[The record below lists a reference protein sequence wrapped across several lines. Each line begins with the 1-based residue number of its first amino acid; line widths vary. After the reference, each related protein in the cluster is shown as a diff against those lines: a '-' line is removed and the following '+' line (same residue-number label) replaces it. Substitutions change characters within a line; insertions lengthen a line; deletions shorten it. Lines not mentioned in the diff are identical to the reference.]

1 MIKLNS
7 SATAVAAACALY
19 AACVPMAHAQFV
31 KAPRAVPAA
40 APANAAPA
48 LTPIAASQRVNV
60 IAYLS
65 GAPLAAALTQARAP
79 GAARKSVPWTAAQQR
94 DYVQLLKSRQAAV
107 ISGAQA
113 LGATLVGQLTHA
125 SNGVLLSIDASQL
138 GALSRVSSV
147 HGVMLVEDA
156 TLALATTT
164 AYVGADTVR
173 ARLPSIDGT
182 GVRVA
187 VLDSGIDFT
196 HKNLGGAGTVAAY
209 VAAHGA
215 TTCVVTPQNTS
226 APTFTSKVVG
236 GIDFVGE
243 RWPNAPGVLEPDP
256 NPIDCGG
263 HGTNVSDII
272 AGASLDGTWK
282 GMAPGAQLY
291 AVKVCSA
298 VATSCS
304 GLAILQGL
312 DYALDP
318 NQDGDL
324 SDAVDVVNMSL
335 GANFGQRENPS
346 SSATS
351 NVSRFGTLVVASAG
365 NGGDVPYING
375 SPSSAPEAIAVAQ
388 TQVTGQFAYPLVTSP
403 GGTLTNTTWLNWT
416 AVPAADI
423 TGTFKADTNL
433 ASGGCGAYAAGFFAG
448 NVALISRGA
457 CAIST
462 KVINAAAAGAVGVVI
477 SDNVAAADPPAF
489 SDAGGAGARPTSL
502 VVTQAAGNS
511 LRAALLATPGTSAT
525 ISFNGRISLTGSMV
539 SSSSRGP
546 NPGYSLIKPDIGAPG
561 SSLSAVVGTGTVTR
575 PFGGTSGAAPVVAGA
590 AALVLQAYPT
600 LQPHEVKARLMGA
613 ADNNI
618 LTNPA
623 ALPGVLAPITRIGAG
638 EVRVV
643 GAIDHR
649 SVMWD
654 AGNPSATSLAFG
666 YQPTASNRVLRKRV
680 VVRNYSAMAKTYSIG
695 TSFRYANDQAS
706 AGVTLSAPASVS
718 VPANSSAAFT
728 LQMSINP
735 AGLPVWEGTGVNGGI
750 NGNNGRLLAAV
761 EYDGYLTLN
770 DGTDTVR
777 LPWHVMPRRSHQGT
791 ASGVAL
797 SAGSGD
803 MTVSNLGGATT
814 ANVDVFALTGV
825 SPQLPYASL
834 PGPGD
839 SFQVVDL
846 RAAGVRGVDIS
857 PGGAS
862 PNSGAQ
868 FAVSRFDPTSSPNM
882 NLTVR
887 VLIDTNRD
895 GIDDWQ
901 LTASRS
907 TGNQSLA
914 FLQKLTG
921 CVPASN
927 CPGSAFFF
935 TTADL
940 NSSNWILTVPVRP
953 TYAGSPQTV
962 IDPAQ
967 PFNFRVVGV
976 DNYFTGAI
984 TDMIGTMTYQL
995 SAPKFSA
1002 ALETFGVPVGS
1013 SGPVTVTAP
1022 AGGAAASPSQSGL
1035 LLMWRDG
1042 LPGREASVVNVN

>member
-1 MIKLNS
+1 MIKLNRV
-7 SATAVAAACALY
+7 ATAAATACALY
-19 AACVPMAHAQFV
+19 AACIPMAHAQFV
-31 KAPRAVPAA
+31 AAPDALPAA
-40 APANAAPA
+40 APADATTAQ
-48 LTPIAASQRVNV
+48 TPIAASQRVNV

-65 GAPLAAALTQARAP
+65 GAPLAVALTQARAA
-79 GAARKSVPWTAAQQR
+79 GAARKSVPWSAEQQR
-94 DYVQLLKSRQAAV
+94 AYVQSLKSQQAAV

-125 SNGVLLSIDASQL
+125 SNGVLLSIDANQL

-156 TLALATTT
+156 TLSLATTT
-164 AYVGADTVR
+164 AYVGADSVR

-209 VAAHGA
+209 LAAHGA
-215 TTCVVTPQNTS
+215 ATCVVTPQNTS

-243 RWPNAPGVLEPDP
+243 RWPTTSATLEPDP

-282 GMAPGAQLY
+282 GMAPGAQLI

-351 NVSRFGTLVVASAG
+351 NVSRFGTVVVASAG

-388 TQVTGQFAYPLVTSP
+388 TQVTGQFAYPLITSP
-403 GGTLTNTTWLNWT
+403 GGTVTNTTWLNWT
-416 AVPAADI
+416 AVPTADI

-433 ASGGCGAYAAGFFAG
+433 ASGGCAAYAAGFFAG

-457 CAIST
+457 CAISV

-489 SDAGGAGARPTSL
+489 SDAGGAGARPTSI
-502 VVTQAAGNS
+502 VVTQAAGNN
-511 LRAALLATPGTSAT
+511 LRAALVSLPVTLAT
-525 ISFNGRISLTGSMV
+525 ISFSGRISLTGSMV

-546 NPGYSLIKPDIGAPG
+546 NSGYSLIKPDIGAPG
-561 SSLSAVVGTGTVTR
+561 SSLSAVVGTGTGTR

-590 AALVLQAYPT
+590 AALVLQAHPT

-643 GAIDHR
+643 GAIDSR

-654 AGNPSATSLAFG
+654 AGNPSATSLGFG

-680 VVRNYSAMAKTYSIG
+680 VVRNYSAVAKTYSIG
-695 TSFRYANDQAS
+695 TSFRYANDAAS
-706 AGVTLSAPASVS
+706 GGVTLSAPASIS
-718 VPANSSAAFT
+718 VPANSSTAFT
-728 LQMSINP
+728 LQMNINP
-735 AGLPVWEGTGVNGGI
+735 AGLPVWEATGVNGGT
-750 NGNNGRLLAAV
+750 NGNNGPLLAAV

-777 LPWHVMPRRSHQGT
+777 LPWHVMPRRSHQGA
-791 ASGVAL
+791 ASAGVTL
-797 SAGSGD
+797 SAGSGA

-814 ANVDVFALTGV
+814 ANVDVFSLTGV
-825 SPQLPYASL
+825 SPQVPYASL

-846 RAAGVRGVDIS
+846 RAAGVRSV
-857 PGGAS
+857 
-862 PNSGAQ
+862 NVSGPITNVQ
-868 FAVSRFDPTSSPNM
+868 FAVSRFDSTSSPNM

-921 CVPASN
+921 CVPTTN

-953 TYAGSPQTV
+953 TYAGSLQTV
-962 IDPAQ
+962 IDPVQ

-984 TDMIGTMTYQL
+984 TDTIGTMTYQL

-1002 ALETFGVPVGS
+1002 ALATFGVPVGN
-1013 SGPVTVTAP
+1013 SGPVAVTAP

-1035 LLMWRDG
+1035 MLMWRDG
-1042 LPGREASVVNVN
+1042 LPGREASLVSVN

>member
-1 MIKLNS
+1 MIKLNRLA
-7 SATAVAAACALY
+7 SATAASCAMYAVCAPAAL
-19 AACVPMAHAQFV
+19 AQFV
-31 KAPRAVPAA
+31 AAPAALPAA
-40 APANAAPA
+40 APADAAVA
-48 LTPIAASQRVNV
+48 GTPIAASQRVNV

-79 GAARKSVPWTAAQQR
+79 GAARKSVPWSAEQQR
-94 DYVQLLKSRQAAV
+94 AYVQSLKSQQAAV

-113 LGATLVGQLTHA
+113 LGAT
-125 SNGVLLSIDASQL
+125 
-138 GALSRVSSV
+138 RVSSV
-147 HGVMLVEDA
+147 SGVMLVEDA
-156 TLALATTT
+156 AMALATTT

-173 ARLPSIDGT
+173 ARVPSIDGT

-209 VAAHGA
+209 LAANGSA
-215 TTCVVTPQNTS
+215 SCVVTPQNTS

-236 GIDFVGE
+236 GFDFVGE
-243 RWPNAPGVLEPDP
+243 RWPNTSATLEPDA
-256 NPIDCGG
+256 NPIDCQG

-282 GMAPGAQLY
+282 GMAPGAQLF

-312 DYALDP
+312 DYSLDP

-346 SSATS
+346 SAATS
-351 NVSRFGTLVVASAG
+351 TVSRFGTVVVASAG

-388 TQVTGQFAYPLVTSP
+388 TQVTGQFVYPLVTSP
-403 GGTLTNTTWLNWT
+403 GGTVTNTTWLNWT
-416 AVPAADI
+416 AVPVANI
-423 TGTFKADTNL
+423 TGTLKADTNL
-433 ASGGCGAYAAGFFAG
+433 ASGGCAPYAAGFFAG

-457 CAIST
+457 CSIST
-462 KVINAAAAGAVGVVI
+462 KVVNAAAAGALAVVI
-477 SDNVAAADPPAF
+477 SDNVAAADPPGF
-489 SDAGGAGARPTSL
+489 SDAGDVGARPASI
-502 VVTQAAGNS
+502 VVTQAVGNS
-511 LRAALLATPGTSAT
+511 LRSALVATPATTAT
-525 ISFNGRISLTGSMV
+525 ISFTGRISLNGSMV

-546 NPGYSLIKPDIGAPG
+546 NSGYSLIKPDIGAPG
-561 SSLSAVVGTGTVTR
+561 ASVSAVVGTGTGTR

-590 AALVLQAYPT
+590 AALVLQSHPT
-600 LQPHEVKARLMGA
+600 LQPFEVKARLMGS

-643 GAIDHR
+643 GAIDNR

-654 AGNPSATSLAFG
+654 AGNPAATSLAFG
-666 YQPTASNRVLRKRV
+666 YQPTSSNRVLRKRV
-680 VVRNYSAMAKTYSIG
+680 VVRNYSAVAKTYSIG
-695 TSFRYANDQAS
+695 TSFRYANDAAS

-728 LQMSINP
+728 LQMNINP
-735 AGLPVWEGTGVNGGI
+735 AGLPVWEATGVNGGS
-750 NGNNGRLLAAV
+750 NANNGPLLAAV

-777 LPWHVMPRRSHQGT
+777 LPWHVVPRRSHQGA
-791 ASGVAL
+791 ASSSVTL
-797 SAGSGD
+797 SAGSGA
-803 MTVSNLGGATT
+803 MTVSNLGGATP
-814 ANVDVFALTGV
+814 ANVDVFSLTGQ

-839 SFQVVDL
+839 SFQAIDL
-846 RAAGVRGVDIS
+846 RAAGVRGVNI
-857 PGGAS
+857 
-862 PNSGAQ
+862 SGANTGVQ
-868 FAVSRFDPTSSPNM
+868 FAVSRFDSTSSPNM

-895 GIDDWQ
+895 GVDDWQ

-921 CVPASN
+921 CVPATN
-927 CPGSAFFF
+927 CPGTAYFF

-940 NSSNWILTVPVRP
+940 NSSNWILTAPVRP
-953 TYAGSPQTV
+953 TYAGSVQTV

-967 PFNFRVVGV
+967 PFNFRVVGL

-984 TDMIGTMTYQL
+984 TDTIGTMTYQL
-995 SAPKFSA
+995 SAPKFNA
-1002 ALETFGVPVGS
+1002 ALATFGVPVGA
-1013 SGPVTVTAP
+1013 SGAVPITAP
-1022 AGGAAASPSQSGL
+1022 AGGAAASPSQSGVM
-1035 LLMWRDG
+1035 LMWRDG
-1042 LPGREASVVNVN
+1042 LPGREASLVSVN